1 MPDIVAAPGPAPD
14 TLENPVA
21 TTATRPH
28 TTAPVIGQG
37 PVTTNAPLNI
47 AMGMGIAGASQA
59 GFAAMTGD
67 AWVLAT
73 STFLNLVGQLV
84 KGPKWFPEHKGLIIV
99 MLVVSFVIGYFIWYG
114 GIQDG
119 LDRLRESF
127 ANMANSTMQAVLNYK
142 ADKAAGLN
150 MLPPTKDSQ

>member
-1 MPDIVAAPGPAPD
+1 MPDTNLPAP
-14 TLENPVA
+14 LENPVA

-37 PVTTNAPLNI
+37 PVTTSAPLNI

-59 GFAAMTGD
+59 GFAVMTGGG
-67 AWVLAT
+67 WVLAT
-73 STFLNLVGQLV
+73 STFLNLIGQLV
-84 KGPKWFPEHKGLIIV
+84 KGPKWFPERKGLIIV
-99 MLVVSFVIGYFIWYG
+99 MLVISFVIGYFVIFG
-114 GIQDG
+114 GLSND

-150 MLPPTKDSQ
+150 MLPPTKEGDK

>member
-1 MPDIVAAPGPAPD
+1 MPDIVPAPD

-28 TTAPVIGQG
+28 ITAPVIGQG
-37 PVTTNAPLNI
+37 PVTTSAPLNI
-47 AMGMGIAGASQA
+47 AMGMGVAGASQA
-59 GFAAMTGD
+59 GFAAVTGD
-67 AWVLAT
+67 GWVLAT
-73 STFLNLVGQLV
+73 SIFLNLVSQLV

-99 MLVVSFVIGYFIWYG
+99 MLLASFLIGYFIWYG
-114 GIQDG
+114 SLNDG

-127 ANMANSTMQAVLNYK
+127 ANMANSTMQAILNYK

-150 MLPPTKDSQ
+150 ALPPTQGSS